1 MDDPPGDR
9 PLSDPPSSA
18 GLAGI
23 EIPADVEAAIV
34 LLRHGESVHITE
46 GRFQGQADSPLSPL
60 GERQATLTAQRL
72 ARPGER
78 PALPISPL
86 PPLEIVHSPL
96 LRAAHTAQL
105 VGDAIDRQVGAR
117 PPLRPE
123 PGLMELAQGRWE
135 GKRREEIEAEDGDLL
150 AAWRRD
156 PLRANAPGGEAV
168 VDAAGRAREAAGSVV
183 TRLASAPAARVRSS
197 WSTRRAVD
205 GYPGPAGA
213 KAPWSLMVGH
223 DGVFKLVILALL
235 GLPLERF
242 WAFSFALC
250 GLTIVELRDGRA
262 VLRAHNL
269 VEHLAVL
276 AEEPR
281 AEAEAASREA
291 TGAL

>member
-1 MDDPPGDR
+1 MDDPSGDR

-18 GLAGI
+18 GLQ
-23 EIPADVEAAIV
+23 IPAGVEAAIV

-60 GERQATLTAQRL
+60 GERQAALTAERL

-78 PALPISPL
+78 PALPISPI

-96 LRAAHTAQL
+96 LRAARTAEL
-105 VGDAIDRQVGAR
+105 VAAAMDGRVGSP

-123 PGLMELAQGRWE
+123 PDLKELAQGSWE
-135 GKRREEIEAEDGDLL
+135 GKRREEIEAEDGELL

-156 PLRANAPGGEAV
+156 PLRAHAPGGESV
-168 VDAAGRAREAAGSVV
+168 MDAAGRARAAVGRAVA
-183 TRLASAPAARVRSS
+183 RLASTPEAQASSS
-197 WSTRRAVD
+197 WSGRGAVA

-213 KAPWSLMVGH
+213 DAPWSLLVGH
-223 DGVFKLVILALL
+223 DGVFKLVVLALL

-250 GLTIVELRDGRA
+250 GLTVVELRDGRG

>member
-1 MDDPPGDR
+1 
-9 PLSDPPSSA
+9 
-18 GLAGI
+18 
-23 EIPADVEAAIV
+23 V

-60 GERQATLTAQRL
+60 GERQASLAATRL
-72 ARPGER
+72 ASPADR
-78 PALPISPL
+78 PALPIPPR

-96 LRAAHTAQL
+96 LRAARTAQL
-105 VGDAIDRQVGAR
+105 VAETIDRRVGSP

-123 PGLMELAQGRWE
+123 PGLKELAQGRWE

-156 PLRANAPGGEAV
+156 PLHANAPGGEAV
-168 VDAAGRAREAAGSVV
+168 IDAAGRAREAAGRVV
-183 TRLASAPAARVRSS
+183 AHLASEPAPERGSTSS
-197 WSTRRAVD
+197 IPGPVA
-205 GYPGPAGA
+205 GYPGPARA
-213 KAPWSLMVGH
+213 EAPWSLLVGH
-223 DGVFKLVILALL
+223 DGVFKLVLLALL
-235 GLPLERF
+235 DLPLERF

-250 GLTIVELRDGRA
+250 GLTVVELHHGQG

-281 AEAEAASREA
+281 AEAEAARREA